1 VKPSEFPEVAEHAHL
16 RDFLSRHFDMQ
27 VEDVRSMLRL
37 PIEEQGLNGGCNF
50 AAVNILSD
58 LVAGC
63 SVLFYCPSIEGLTTP
78 GDRGKRF
85 KRLIEDY
92 FPSNPLGPAETAKA
106 LYAVVRNPLTHALGV
121 GEERVLVAKDRLT
134 AEQITELEEATKRPA
149 WCPPPVSR
157 ADGVYTVDARGL
169 YWAFHRLLHNL
180 FAAPQHVGLADR
192 LAEGIGFG

>member
-1 VKPSEFPEVAEHAHL
+1 MKPSEFPEVAERAHL

-92 FPSNPLGPAETAKA
+92 FHLTPSCQQRPRKPST
-106 LYAVVRNPLTHALGV
+106 
-121 GEERVLVAKDRLT
+121 RLF
-134 AEQITELEEATKRPA
+134 EIHLRMRSA
-149 WCPPPVSR
+149 WARSESR
-157 ADGVYTVDARGL
+157 WQR
-169 YWAFHRLLHNL
+169 
-180 FAAPQHVGLADR
+180 
-192 LAEGIGFG
+192 IG